1 MRRYELVQIADYLK
15 NFRKISA
22 IRRVGDNV
30 INIIFDRQKSLFF
43 DLRRG
48 DSHIFIKDDFTR
60 AKIYKAPFDVILTKR
75 FTNSN
80 MQSIK
85 VLKDDRIL
93 QIGVISNSKYKSD
106 ETLLQMEFTGK
117 NTNVIILDNNGFIL
131 EALRHIDISSS
142 YREVKVGIALKSLH
156 VEQKFLPKESK
167 KIEDIELFLED
178 EYNRRV
184 QKSLVATKKQ
194 KSASIQKR
202 VKKLQKLLDGLDS
215 EERLMSKSETYSLW
229 GALIFSNLDK
239 IKGYKKEISLDD
251 FEGNSVKI
259 ILPKEAR
266 SGAEAGNLLF
276 EASKKLKRKAKSL
289 HIERDSL
296 CGKIEFF
303 KKLQNAIN
311 MANSETEINILYP
324 KQKHSKKA
332 KGKQVSYESFYIEGF
347 KVMLG
352 KNEKGNI
359 ELLKEAKKR
368 DIWLHLKDMPSSHVI
383 IRTDKQNIPTN
394 VLEFASKLCAEF
406 SVSQKGVYLVDYTP
420 RRNVKMGEG
429 AHVNY
434 VDYKTMSV
442 SI

>member
-15 NFRKISA
+15 DFRKISA
-22 IRRVGDNV
+22 IRRVGDNI
-30 INIIFDRQKSLFF
+30 INIVFDRQKSIFF

-80 MQSIK
+80 IQTVK

-93 QIGVISNSKYKSD
+93 QIAVVSNSKYKSD

-117 NTNVIILDNNGFIL
+117 NTNAIILDKGGFIL
-131 EALRHIDISSS
+131 EALRHIDLSSS
-142 YREVKVGIALKSLH
+142 YREIKVGIALKPLH
-156 VEQKFLPKESK
+156 VEQKFLPKESS
-167 KIEDIELFLED
+167 KIEDIELFLKN
-178 EYNRRV
+178 EYDKRA
-184 QKSLVATKKQ
+184 QKSLISIKKQ
-194 KSASIQKR
+194 KKANIQKR
-202 VKKLQKLLDGLDS
+202 VKKLQKLLDGLES
-215 EERLMSKSETYSLW
+215 EEGLMSRSESYNLW
-229 GALIFSNLDK
+229 GTLIFSNLDK
-239 IKGYKKEISLDD
+239 IKGYKKEIILDD

-266 SGAEAGNLLF
+266 SGAEAGNILF

-289 HIERDSL
+289 HIERESL

-303 KKLQNAIN
+303 KKLQNAIDK
-311 MANSETEINILYP
+311 ASSEMEINILYP
-324 KQKHSKKA
+324 KQKHSKKS
-332 KGKQVSYESFYIEGF
+332 KGKQVSYESFYVEGF

-383 IRTDKQNIPTN
+383 IRTDKQNIPIN
-394 VLEFASKLCAEF
+394 VLKFASKLCAEF
-406 SVSQKGVYLVDYTP
+406 STTQKGVYLVDYTP
-420 RRNVKMGEG
+420 RRNVKMSEG